1 MFQVEHVSVTLL
13 GRSAWSRTGECSI
26 ENNSSTHQ
34 SDSAM
39 SLVTV
44 FTTFS
49 PIEAQLICSRL
60 DAAGLLATVTNEA
73 SALSVEGGAVTVG
86 GVHVQVPEAQAG
98 QAREII
104 DAKDEPTS

>member
-1 MFQVEHVSVTLL
+1 
-13 GRSAWSRTGECSI
+13 
-26 ENNSSTHQ
+26 
-34 SDSAM
+34 M

-60 DAAGLLATVTNEA
+60 DAAGLLAAVTNEA
-73 SALSVEGGAVTVG
+73 SALNVEGGALTVG
-86 GVHVQVPEAQAG
+86 GVHVQVPEAQAQ

-104 DAKDEPTS
+104 EAKDDATS